1 MLYQTYYLKAGRGF
15 TDQELEDAFSKVA
28 GTSASDF
35 FKTHIYGVKTPA
47 YASLFNAFGYQFKD
61 ANSSKTIPYV
71 GVSIAAGRVTSLYKG
86 GAAYLA
92 GLNVGD
98 EIVKVNGADFPG
110 MDKLLADKKPGDSVV
125 FSVRRDGMERTF
137 LVAVQQTPLKAFVI
151 ESDATPTEAQMKL
164 RHKWLGG
171 N

>member
-28 GTSASDF
+28 GTSAAEF
-35 FKTHIYGVKTPA
+35 FKTHIYGVQTPA
-47 YASLFNAFGYQFKD
+47 YASMFKAFGYQFTD
-61 ANSSKTIPYV
+61 ANLSKTIPYI
-71 GVSIAAGRVTSLYKG
+71 GVSIAGGRVISLYKG
-86 GAAYLA
+86 GSAYVA

-98 EIVKVNGADFPG
+98 EVLKVNGADFPG
-110 MDKLLADKKPGDSVV
+110 IDKLLADKKPGDSLV

-137 LVAVQQTPLKAFVI
+137 LVAVQKTPMKAFVI
-151 ESDATPTEAQMKL
+151 ESEANPSEAQLKL
-164 RHKWLGG
+164 RHKWLGD